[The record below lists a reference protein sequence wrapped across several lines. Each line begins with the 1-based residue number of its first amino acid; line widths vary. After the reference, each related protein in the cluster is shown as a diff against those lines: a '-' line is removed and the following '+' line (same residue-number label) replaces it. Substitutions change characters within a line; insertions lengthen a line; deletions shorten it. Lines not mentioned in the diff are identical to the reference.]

1 MNNMPVLPG
10 YDQIT
15 DCLYKQFLDEAGQ
28 EFDYDSYN
36 QALGKIQL
44 VTDKDQYTELED
56 IITEGFENSAKQGF
70 TMGIGIALSFLFG
83 GQQAFSSKEN
93 RKGGTKSDQRIE

>member
-1 MNNMPVLPG
+1 MNNMSALPG
-10 YDQIT
+10 YDQILE
-15 DCLYKQFLDEAGQ
+15 CLYRQFLDEAGE

-70 TMGIGIALSFLFG
+70 TMGIGIVLSFLFG
-83 GQQAFSSKEN
+83 WQQAFFSKEN
-93 RKGGTKSDQRIE
+93 RKGGNEK

>member
-1 MNNMPVLPG
+1 MNNMPALPG
-10 YDQIT
+10 YDQILE
-15 DCLYKQFLDEAGQ
+15 CLYRQFLDEAGE

-44 VTDKDQYTELED
+44 VADKEQYTELED
-56 IITEGFENSAKQGF
+56 IITEGFENSAKHGF

-83 GQQAFSSKEN
+83 WQQDLPSREN
-93 RKGGTKSDQRIE
+93 RKGGVKK